1 MDGSAE
7 VSVTYCIS
15 VRSALPEE
23 QVDQRAGLYSVQS
36 YIDRYT
42 YFCELLLSRFHNAG
56 ERERVSDGGLDAT
69 CANSSRTIEVYEM
82 HGMPP
87 FQFVLTL

>member
-1 MDGSAE
+1 M
-7 VSVTYCIS
+7 
-15 VRSALPEE
+15 
-23 QVDQRAGLYSVQS
+23 QS

-42 YFCELLLSRFHNAG
+42 DFCDLLLSSFHNAADG
-56 ERERVSDGGLDAT
+56 ERVSAVNPGVIDAT
-69 CANSSRTIEVYEM
+69 SLRTIEVYEM